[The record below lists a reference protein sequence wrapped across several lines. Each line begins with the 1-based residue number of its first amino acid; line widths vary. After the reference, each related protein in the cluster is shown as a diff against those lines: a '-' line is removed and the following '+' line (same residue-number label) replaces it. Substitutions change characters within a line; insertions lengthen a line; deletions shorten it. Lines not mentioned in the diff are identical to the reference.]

1 MRAILAT
8 IDASKG
14 LPDFDSSVRVNPSP
28 IETAAADTSL
38 TRKYTSGISST
49 SSDGLGMKLK
59 NARVEFVTAA
69 AVMDASVI
77 LSPKPNPCAEDFRTE
92 PAAVGFGP
100 AANLAADLWVTP
112 PTVVVFGR
120 ECAPPVFTLD
130 LDTILALSV
139 ATRLSAYRP
148 TPTARVLGFAID
160 VLTGKLGVRVSHG
173 GRHDSA
179 DSSYGKCDDSYGKL
193 PHDFPVPFRAGTFT
207 VLPFLRFGAVRFPL
221 STIMLYIDVSYF
233 LAIVAY
239 VSLLDFT
246 L

>member
-148 TPTARVLGFAID
+148 TP
-160 VLTGKLGVRVSHG
+160 
-173 GRHDSA
+173 
-179 DSSYGKCDDSYGKL
+179 KCDDSYGKL